1 MSVLSNLKF
10 TFGQKLSVILQ
21 TESSECGLACL
32 AMICSYYGNHV
43 NLFNLRQT
51 YSISLKGATLNDLI
65 KISKKLNLSSRPLR
79 VELNELKQLRLPCI
93 VHINMDH
100 FVVLK
105 EVTKKKVIIVDP
117 AIGLQAFDYN
127 DFSKIFT
134 GIALELWPAADFEY
148 KEQVKTFKIFSLIR
162 NLKSFYPSF
171 FYIFILA
178 VVLEIFNLLSPLY
191 MQFVLDNAIPEG
203 DNQLLITLTVAFSL
217 FLVINIVLTTTQAL
231 LGQFI
236 STTLSV
242 QWKFNILDHLVNL
255 PSDYFF
261 KRHLGDIL
269 SRFGSIE
276 PIQSTLTSTF
286 IITFLNA
293 CMAICTFALMCYM
306 SFKLAI
312 ISLIS
317 LSLYL
322 IVRIFSYIPL
332 RNLME
337 RGIIHSAKQNTYL
350 METLRGIRIVKQFN
364 KQNSRSRNW
373 LSLYVNQINNSL
385 QTQNLNISI
394 NVLYKLIFGIESLI
408 IVFLGASAVIDKT
421 FTIGFLMAF
430 IAYKTQF
437 ASRFASLI
445 DSYIQIKMLSLHGE
459 RLSDIVLSDQE
470 SDFMLDLPHKV
481 QTEIKGKIT
490 VKNLGFKYGEME
502 PEILNDISF
511 TIEPG
516 QSVSLT
522 GPSGEGKSTLM
533 NLLNS
538 SLKPTNGEILIDDI
552 SLSQLGSNNLR
563 SIIACV
569 NQDDTLFAGNIME
582 NISFF
587 DEYANEDWII
597 ECAKMAGIHEEIIK
611 MPMGYYSLV
620 GDMGSTLSGGQ
631 KQRIFIA
638 RALYKKPKILFLDE
652 ATSHLDI
659 KRERIINS
667 TISKMDITRIIIAHR
682 KETIF
687 SSERIISL
695 SNGKISQDRILGNE
709 EKFISD

>member
-1 MSVLSNLKF
+1 
-10 TFGQKLSVILQ
+10 
-21 TESSECGLACL
+21 
-32 AMICSYYGNHV
+32 
-43 NLFNLRQT
+43 
-51 YSISLKGATLNDLI
+51 
-65 KISKKLNLSSRPLR
+65 
-79 VELNELKQLRLPCI
+79 
-93 VHINMDH
+93 
-100 FVVLK
+100 
-105 EVTKKKVIIVDP
+105 
-117 AIGLQAFDYN
+117 
-127 DFSKIFT
+127 
-134 GIALELWPAADFEY
+134 
-148 KEQVKTFKIFSLIR
+148 
-162 NLKSFYPSF
+162 
-171 FYIFILA
+171 
-178 VVLEIFNLLSPLY
+178 
-191 MQFVLDNAIPEG
+191 
-203 DNQLLITLTVAFSL
+203 
-217 FLVINIVLTTTQAL
+217 
-231 LGQFI
+231 
-236 STTLSV
+236 
-242 QWKFNILDHLVNL
+242 
-255 PSDYFF
+255 
-261 KRHLGDIL
+261 
-269 SRFGSIE
+269 
-276 PIQSTLTSTF
+276 
-286 IITFLNA
+286 
-293 CMAICTFALMCYM
+293 
-306 SFKLAI
+306 
-312 ISLIS
+312 
-317 LSLYL
+317 
-322 IVRIFSYIPL
+322 PL

-459 RLSDIVLSDQE
+459 RLSDIVLTDQE

>member
-1 MSVLSNLKF
+1 
-10 TFGQKLSVILQ
+10 
-21 TESSECGLACL
+21 
-32 AMICSYYGNHV
+32 
-43 NLFNLRQT
+43 
-51 YSISLKGATLNDLI
+51 
-65 KISKKLNLSSRPLR
+65 
-79 VELNELKQLRLPCI
+79 
-93 VHINMDH
+93 
-100 FVVLK
+100 
-105 EVTKKKVIIVDP
+105 
-117 AIGLQAFDYN
+117 
-127 DFSKIFT
+127 
-134 GIALELWPAADFEY
+134 
-148 KEQVKTFKIFSLIR
+148 
-162 NLKSFYPSF
+162 
-171 FYIFILA
+171 
-178 VVLEIFNLLSPLY
+178 
-191 MQFVLDNAIPEG
+191 
-203 DNQLLITLTVAFSL
+203 
-217 FLVINIVLTTTQAL
+217 
-231 LGQFI
+231 
-236 STTLSV
+236 
-242 QWKFNILDHLVNL
+242 
-255 PSDYFF
+255 
-261 KRHLGDIL
+261 
-269 SRFGSIE
+269 
-276 PIQSTLTSTF
+276 
-286 IITFLNA
+286 
-293 CMAICTFALMCYM
+293 
-306 SFKLAI
+306 
-312 ISLIS
+312 
-317 LSLYL
+317 
-322 IVRIFSYIPL
+322 
-332 RNLME
+332 
-337 RGIIHSAKQNTYL
+337 
-350 METLRGIRIVKQFN
+350 
-364 KQNSRSRNW
+364 
-373 LSLYVNQINNSL
+373 
-385 QTQNLNISI
+385 
-394 NVLYKLIFGIESLI
+394 YKLIFGIESLI
-408 IVFLGASAVIDKT
+408 IVFLGASAVIDKN

-459 RLSDIVLSDQE
+459 RLSDIVLTDQE

>member
-293 CMAICTFALMCYM
+293 CMAICTFALMCY
-306 SFKLAI
+306 
-312 ISLIS
+312 
-317 LSLYL
+317 
-322 IVRIFSYIPL
+322 
-332 RNLME
+332 
-337 RGIIHSAKQNTYL
+337 
-350 METLRGIRIVKQFN
+350 
-364 KQNSRSRNW
+364 
-373 LSLYVNQINNSL
+373 
-385 QTQNLNISI
+385 
-394 NVLYKLIFGIESLI
+394 
-408 IVFLGASAVIDKT
+408 
-421 FTIGFLMAF
+421 
-430 IAYKTQF
+430 
-437 ASRFASLI
+437 
-445 DSYIQIKMLSLHGE
+445 
-459 RLSDIVLSDQE
+459 
-470 SDFMLDLPHKV
+470 
-481 QTEIKGKIT
+481 
-490 VKNLGFKYGEME
+490 
-502 PEILNDISF
+502 
-511 TIEPG
+511 
-516 QSVSLT
+516 
-522 GPSGEGKSTLM
+522 
-533 NLLNS
+533 
-538 SLKPTNGEILIDDI
+538 
-552 SLSQLGSNNLR
+552 
-563 SIIACV
+563 
-569 NQDDTLFAGNIME
+569 
-582 NISFF
+582 
-587 DEYANEDWII
+587 
-597 ECAKMAGIHEEIIK
+597 
-611 MPMGYYSLV
+611 
-620 GDMGSTLSGGQ
+620 
-631 KQRIFIA
+631 
-638 RALYKKPKILFLDE
+638 
-652 ATSHLDI
+652 
-659 KRERIINS
+659 
-667 TISKMDITRIIIAHR
+667 
-682 KETIF
+682 
-687 SSERIISL
+687 
-695 SNGKISQDRILGNE
+695 
-709 EKFISD
+709 

>member
-1 MSVLSNLKF
+1 
-10 TFGQKLSVILQ
+10 
-21 TESSECGLACL
+21 
-32 AMICSYYGNHV
+32 
-43 NLFNLRQT
+43 
-51 YSISLKGATLNDLI
+51 
-65 KISKKLNLSSRPLR
+65 
-79 VELNELKQLRLPCI
+79 
-93 VHINMDH
+93 
-100 FVVLK
+100 
-105 EVTKKKVIIVDP
+105 
-117 AIGLQAFDYN
+117 
-127 DFSKIFT
+127 
-134 GIALELWPAADFEY
+134 
-148 KEQVKTFKIFSLIR
+148 
-162 NLKSFYPSF
+162 
-171 FYIFILA
+171 
-178 VVLEIFNLLSPLY
+178 
-191 MQFVLDNAIPEG
+191 
-203 DNQLLITLTVAFSL
+203 
-217 FLVINIVLTTTQAL
+217 
-231 LGQFI
+231 
-236 STTLSV
+236 
-242 QWKFNILDHLVNL
+242 
-255 PSDYFF
+255 
-261 KRHLGDIL
+261 
-269 SRFGSIE
+269 
-276 PIQSTLTSTF
+276 
-286 IITFLNA
+286 
-293 CMAICTFALMCYM
+293 
-306 SFKLAI
+306 
-312 ISLIS
+312 
-317 LSLYL
+317 
-322 IVRIFSYIPL
+322 L

-459 RLSDIVLSDQE
+459 RLSDIVLTDQE

>member
-1 MSVLSNLKF
+1 MNFLKNLKF
-10 TFGQKLSVILQ
+10 SFGQKLPVVLQ
-21 TESSECGLACL
+21 SESSECGLACL
-32 AMICSYYGNHV
+32 AMVSGYYGHHV
-43 NLFNLRQT
+43 NLFTLRQS
-51 YSISLKGATLNDLI
+51 YSISLKGSTLNDLI
-65 KISKKLNLSSRPLR
+65 KISKRINLSTRPLR
-79 VELNELKQLRLPCI
+79 IELNELNQLRLPCI
-93 VHINMDH
+93 IHINMDH

-105 EVTKKKVIIVDP
+105 EVTRKKIVVVDP
-117 AIGLQAFDYN
+117 ASGLQVYDYN
-127 DFSKIFT
+127 QFSKVFT

-148 KEQVKTFKIFSLIR
+148 KEPVKVFKIFSLLR
-162 NLKSFYPSF
+162 NLRNFFSSFS
-171 FYIFILA
+171 YIFILA
-178 VVLEIFNLLSPLY
+178 IVLEIFNLLSPLY

-203 DNQLLITLTVAFSL
+203 DHQLLLTLTVAFSL
-217 FLVINIVLTTTQAL
+217 FLFINIVLTTTQAL
-231 LGQFI
+231 LAQFV

-286 IITFLNA
+286 IVTILNA
-293 CMAICTFALMCYM
+293 CMAVFTFGLMCYM
-306 SFKLAI
+306 NLQLAM

-322 IVRIFSYIPL
+322 IVRLVSYVPL
-332 RNLME
+332 KNLTE
-337 RGIIHSAKQNTYL
+337 KGIIHTAKQSTYL

-364 KQNSRSRNW
+364 KQNVRSRNW
-373 LSLYVNQINNSL
+373 LSLYIDQINNTL
-385 QTQNLNISI
+385 RTQNLNLTITVI
-394 NVLYKLIFGIESLI
+394 YKLIFGIESLI
-408 IVFLGASAVIDKT
+408 IVYIGASLVIDKT

-437 ASRFASLI
+437 AARFASLI

-459 RLSDIVLSDQE
+459 RLSDIVLTDQE
-470 SDFMLDLPHKV
+470 SDNMLDFPEKIKAEL
-481 QTEIKGKIT
+481 KGKIT
-490 VKNLGFKYGEME
+490 VTNLSFKYGELE
-502 PEILNDISF
+502 KDVLSDISF

-516 QSVSLT
+516 QSVSIT

-533 NLLNS
+533 NLLTS
-538 SLKPTNGEILIDDI
+538 SLKPTQGEIFIDNLP
-552 SLSQLGSNNLR
+552 LSHIGTNNLR

-569 NQDDTLFAGNIME
+569 NQDDALFAGNIYE

-587 DEYANEDWII
+587 DENFNEEWIL
-597 ECAKMAGIHEEIIK
+597 ECAKMAGIHEDIMK
-611 MPMGYYSLV
+611 MPMAYYSLV
-620 GDMGSTLSGGQ
+620 GDMGSSLSGGQ
-631 KQRIFIA
+631 KQRIYIA

-659 KRERIINS
+659 KRERLINS
-667 TISKMDITRIIIAHR
+667 TISKMNITRIIIAHR

-695 SNGKISQDRILGNE
+695 SNGKISQDRYLDSS
-709 EKFISD
+709 EKFLSD

>member
-1 MSVLSNLKF
+1 
-10 TFGQKLSVILQ
+10 
-21 TESSECGLACL
+21 
-32 AMICSYYGNHV
+32 
-43 NLFNLRQT
+43 
-51 YSISLKGATLNDLI
+51 
-65 KISKKLNLSSRPLR
+65 
-79 VELNELKQLRLPCI
+79 
-93 VHINMDH
+93 
-100 FVVLK
+100 
-105 EVTKKKVIIVDP
+105 
-117 AIGLQAFDYN
+117 
-127 DFSKIFT
+127 
-134 GIALELWPAADFEY
+134 
-148 KEQVKTFKIFSLIR
+148 
-162 NLKSFYPSF
+162 
-171 FYIFILA
+171 
-178 VVLEIFNLLSPLY
+178 
-191 MQFVLDNAIPEG
+191 
-203 DNQLLITLTVAFSL
+203 
-217 FLVINIVLTTTQAL
+217 
-231 LGQFI
+231 
-236 STTLSV
+236 
-242 QWKFNILDHLVNL
+242 
-255 PSDYFF
+255 
-261 KRHLGDIL
+261 
-269 SRFGSIE
+269 
-276 PIQSTLTSTF
+276 
-286 IITFLNA
+286 
-293 CMAICTFALMCYM
+293 
-306 SFKLAI
+306 
-312 ISLIS
+312 
-317 LSLYL
+317 
-322 IVRIFSYIPL
+322 
-332 RNLME
+332 
-337 RGIIHSAKQNTYL
+337 
-350 METLRGIRIVKQFN
+350 
-364 KQNSRSRNW
+364 
-373 LSLYVNQINNSL
+373 
-385 QTQNLNISI
+385 
-394 NVLYKLIFGIESLI
+394 
-408 IVFLGASAVIDKT
+408 
-421 FTIGFLMAF
+421 
-430 IAYKTQF
+430 
-437 ASRFASLI
+437 
-445 DSYIQIKMLSLHGE
+445 SLHGE
-459 RLSDIVLSDQE
+459 RLSDIVLTDQE